1 MIVILRLL
9 AIKAK
14 MINKLLLPERIKTD
28 HYQMELLLIIEL
40 NRKPITILNSK
51 ADKAEMEV
59 KEDKADKEEMEVKE
73 DKEEKIKK
81 CK

>member
-1 MIVILRLL
+1 MVNQI
-9 AIKAK
+9 
-14 MINKLLLPERIKTD
+14 
-28 HYQMELLLIIEL
+28 
-40 NRKPITILNSK
+40 SK
-51 ADKAEMEV
+51 EEMEV